1 MQLTH
6 GHPSTRLVTESPRLP
21 TTWAAV
27 ATIAALFGILA
38 LDSST
43 ASAPVQHLYYLPI
56 VFAGVTFG
64 WRGGVAC
71 AFVAIVFYHLANWHP
86 LTWHNEEP
94 DVLQMMVFIA
104 AGLLSARLAD
114 DARRLRRMALTDDL
128 TGLHNLRSFEERLRV
143 LVADA
148 CESGKPL
155 SLLVLDVDRLKSLN
169 DVHGHLAG
177 AEAVRLVGRILADR
191 LPSNAV
197 ACRYGGDE
205 FVVALPESDAS
216 EASAVAERVARH
228 VNEAAPLLAGVQH
241 PATTLSIS
249 VGVVSH
255 VFDRTTR
262 RLVESID
269 ALGEQLFHAADTAL
283 YAAKNGGRN
292 RISVTPSLRH
302 SPHRRENRSV

>member
-38 LDSST
+38 LDAST

-148 CESGKPL
+148 CEL
-155 SLLVLDVDRLKSLN
+155 SLI
-169 DVHGHLAG
+169 H
-177 AEAVRLVGRILADR
+177 I
-191 LPSNAV
+191 
-197 ACRYGGDE
+197 
-205 FVVALPESDAS
+205 
-216 EASAVAERVARH
+216 
-228 VNEAAPLLAGVQH
+228 
-241 PATTLSIS
+241 
-249 VGVVSH
+249 
-255 VFDRTTR
+255 
-262 RLVESID
+262 
-269 ALGEQLFHAADTAL
+269 
-283 YAAKNGGRN
+283 
-292 RISVTPSLRH
+292 
-302 SPHRRENRSV
+302 